1 MLSNGMTLLLNSY
14 SNLTTLSSAMYS
26 SDFELL
32 GKTMG
37 EITFTALGNDKLKE
51 KLEREEQDE
60 KDAFQAMNQR
70 ALDSW

>member
-1 MLSNGMTLLLNSY
+1 
-14 SNLTTLSSAMYS
+14 MYS